1 MYFWCMK
8 KILYFSFLGLALLSC
23 RSKRYVANV
32 DEYAYLDSAMVNEA
46 PVSTRPKLLI
56 GITVDQMRYDYLQRF
71 EQDFQLDP
79 GGFPRLIFEGLS
91 NSNTHYNYVPTYTGP
106 GHASIFTGTTPATHG
121 IIANDWYDK
130 KRNALQYCAKD
141 TNVVGVGTLSDAGKM
156 SPIHLLC
163 TTIGDELKLSS
174 NGKSK
179 VIGISLKDRG
189 AILPAGRSADAA
201 YWYIGGKE
209 DVWATSSWYGMKELP
224 KWVQDF
230 NAKGYGAEAL
240 KKEWQ
245 LLYPDSIYN
254 ESLPDNNP
262 YEAPFK
268 GLIKPVFPYKLS
280 ELSNFNNQYDLLK
293 ATPFGNTMTVEFA
306 KAAIEGERLGQR
318 QDVTDM
324 LCMSF
329 SATDYVGHQFGPHSR
344 ETQDTYL
351 RLNRDLSHFINYLDS
366 IIGRDNYLIFLS
378 ADHGAANN
386 PAMMMD
392 KNLAAGNFVSDRIEE
407 FLENKLIEKYGA
419 GDWVI
424 NESNQN
430 VFLNRE
436 WIEQKKLSLKSIQQE
451 VAIWACSFEGVHS
464 AYTHAELSYS
474 IAREDFAER
483 VQRGFDQQR
492 SGDVIYVLKPGWI
505 EYGKQGTTH
514 GSGYEYDT
522 HVPCIVFG
530 NIWNCN
536 LPENAFNRMVNES
549 LSITDIAPIISDLMN
564 ITRPSGCLN
573 SLKK

>member
-1 MYFWCMK
+1 MLQEGVM
-8 KILYFSFLGLALLSC
+8 
-23 RSKRYVANV
+23 
-32 DEYAYLDSAMVNEA
+32 DHAMIDTSVTQEFQD
-46 PVSTRPKLLI
+46 VGKPKLLI

-71 EQDFQLDP
+71 EQDFQLDA

-121 IIANDWYDK
+121 IIANDWFDK

-141 TNVVGVGTLSDAGKM
+141 TNVVGVGTWSEAGKM
-156 SPIHLLC
+156 SPIHLLS
-163 TTIGDELKLSS
+163 TTIGDELKLMS

-268 GLIKPVFPYKLS
+268 GLIKPVFPYKLA
-280 ELSNFNNQYDLLK
+280 ELSNLNNQYDLLK

-351 RLNRDLSHFINYLDS
+351 RLNRDLNHFINYLDS

-392 KNLAAGNFVSDRIEE
+392 KNLAAGNFVSDKIEE

-451 VAIWACSFEGVHS
+451 VANWACSFEGVHS

-474 IAREDFAER
+474 IEREDFAER

-522 HVPCIVFG
+522 HVPFIVFG

-536 LPENAFNRMVNES
+536 LPENAYNRIVNES

-564 ITRPSGCLN
+564 INRPSGCLN
-573 SLKK
+573 SPKK

>member
-1 MYFWCMK
+1 MRKVLFYF
-8 KILYFSFLGLALLSC
+8 FFAAVLLSC
-23 RSKRYVANV
+23 KSKRYVSRV
-32 DEYAYLDSAMVNEA
+32 DEFAYLDSAVVNET
-46 PVSTRPKLLI
+46 PVSIRPKLLI

-106 GHASIFTGTTPATHG
+106 GHASIYTGTTPATHG
-121 IIANDWYDK
+121 IIANDWFDK

-156 SPIHLLC
+156 SPIHLLS

-209 DVWATSSWYGMKELP
+209 DIWATSSWYGLKELP

-240 KKEWQ
+240 KNEWN
-245 LLYPDSIYN
+245 LLYADSIYN

-268 GLIKPVFPYKLS
+268 GLIKPVFPYNLS
-280 ELSNFNNQYDLLK
+280 ELANLNNQYDLMK

-306 KAAIEGERLGQR
+306 KAAIEGERLGR
-318 QDVTDM
+318 QNDVVDM

-351 RLNRDLSHFINYLDS
+351 RLNRDLSNFVDYLDS
-366 IIGRDNYLIFLS
+366 TLGSDGYLIFLS

-392 KNLAAGNFVSDRIEE
+392 NKLAAGNFVSDKLEE

-419 GDWVI
+419 GDWII

-451 VAIWACSFEGVHS
+451 VAIWSCSFEGVQS

-522 HVPCIVFG
+522 HVPFIVFG

-536 LPENAFNRMVNES
+536 LSEIAFNRMVNES
-549 LSITDIAPIISDLMN
+549 LSITDIAPIISDLFN
-564 ITRPSGCLN
+564 INRPSGCLN
-573 SLKK
+573 SPKK